1 MAAVISSIEPLIA
14 VRKHL
19 NNLTAISVDDLR
31 IVWNLIKAEL
41 TRGNYLAARTH
52 LLTAKAMTD
61 RLGGLD
67 KLQSMDSRLMKSL
80 SV

>member
-1 MAAVISSIEPLIA
+1 MATVISSIEPLIA

-19 NNLTAISVDDLR
+19 NNLTAISVEDLR

-52 LLTAKAMTD
+52 LLAAKAMTD

-80 SV
+80 IV